1 MGILFFAR
9 KNIKGILCLFALAGC
24 IVMVICPEQSILS
37 AQKGIILWANS
48 IVPAMLPFFICI
60 NFIGGIGVLRVF
72 PPGIFAFA
80 MGIMSGYPMGPKII
94 GDMVRCNA
102 VTHKKAVWLL
112 SFCTLSGPAF
122 MTATVG
128 VSMLGDMKWG
138 AVISASHYLAAMANC
153 IIFFIVLRPSDE
165 VQSLEYEQI
174 KRGSLEI
181 FTDSILQAFKSVGI
195 ILAYIIIFMFIT
207 DFMDYAGLFNHIYS
221 PELKSVIKG
230 VFEMTVGCNAITS
243 YAVCFKTKVVLCSF
257 FISFGGLSI
266 IGQSMSMLAGTNI
279 RLWYLLIIKVMQGAF
294 AAVIAYFLCSIV

>member
-1 MGILFFAR
+1 
-9 KNIKGILCLFALAGC
+9 
-24 IVMVICPEQSILS
+24 
-37 AQKGIILWANS
+37 
-48 IVPAMLPFFICI
+48 
-60 NFIGGIGVLRVF
+60 
-72 PPGIFAFA
+72 
-80 MGIMSGYPMGPKII
+80 
-94 GDMVRCNA
+94 
-102 VTHKKAVWLL
+102 
-112 SFCTLSGPAF
+112 
-122 MTATVG
+122 
-128 VSMLGDMKWG
+128 MKWG
-138 AVISASHYLAAMANC
+138 AVIAASHYLAALANC
-153 IIFFIVLRPSDE
+153 IIFSIILRPSDE